1 MLEPPAGDDRRGLVD
16 RANAPYVDILINAC
30 KGGGGGTYGAD
41 GYDHIGLITSGG
53 AIAAQDPEIFE
64 LVNPHFLQRFEYLQD
79 SAGPGRW
86 RGGLGVETVFTF
98 EDGGVQ
104 ASVFGDGG
112 RPRRPPSAS
121 SAAAAAARTRSSSD
135 TPTARPTGRT

>member
-1 MLEPPAGDDRRGLVD
+1 SGWST

-64 LVNPHFLQRFEYLQD
+64 LVNPHFLHRFEYLPA
-79 SAGPGRW
+79 SASRPCSRS
-86 RGGLGVETVFTF
+86 RTA
-98 EDGGVQ
+98 
-104 ASVFGDGG
+104 ASRRASSATPA
-112 RPRRPPSAS
+112 RPRRRRSAFSAGAAAPRTRWS
-121 SAAAAAARTRSSSD
+121 SA
-135 TPTARPTGRT
+135 TPTARATGRT